1 MPRPIS
7 PLIVAF
13 LRLDSDGATLGGGH
27 RVGGVEDR
35 RGWLRRV
42 TTGYGWWS
50 RSTDL
55 GLGFEGSRLREPPCP
70 EDLEREE
77 VGEGQRTTDSVIA
90 PAAARLGSSSWW
102 AGD

>member
-1 MPRPIS
+1 M
-7 PLIVAF
+7 
-13 LRLDSDGATLGGGH
+13 
-27 RVGGVEDR
+27 
-35 RGWLRRV
+35 
-42 TTGYGWWS
+42 
-50 RSTDL
+50 DL